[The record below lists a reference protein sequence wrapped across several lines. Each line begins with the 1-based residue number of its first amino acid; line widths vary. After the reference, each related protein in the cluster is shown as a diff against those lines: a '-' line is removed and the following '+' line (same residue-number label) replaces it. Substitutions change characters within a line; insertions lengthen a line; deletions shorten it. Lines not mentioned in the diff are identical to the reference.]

1 MSLSDI
7 LTVFICLCVKNDL
20 QDYLQFRIHLLMQ
33 PVCVGVYCRMSN

>member
-7 LTVFICLCVKNDL
+7 LTVFICLCVKNEL

-33 PVCVGVYCRMSN
+33 QYV